1 MFFALTEQVSPGTF
15 WRLSNHSCCRFLHFL
30 LLLTTRGCQW
40 SKGEEEVMCWE
51 AEMLDQYG
59 NSLPL
64 LLIEMSKF
72 GHSEE
77 IQYIPGDL
85 LGHINVL
92 IITTMAICRN
102 KRLGPQ
108 TFTSCAPVMQQFGS
122 LWNFHRTLV
131 QWRELWDFRGRQIQN
146 CP

>member
-1 MFFALTEQVSPGTF
+1 
-15 WRLSNHSCCRFLHFL
+15 
-30 LLLTTRGCQW
+30 
-40 SKGEEEVMCWE
+40 
-51 AEMLDQYG
+51 MLDQHG

-108 TFTSCAPVMQQFGS
+108 TFTYLCACDATVRVIVKLS
-122 LWNFHRTLV
+122 
-131 QWRELWDFRGRQIQN
+131 
-146 CP
+146 